1 MKKIV
6 CKIIT
11 ALMCLVSIPVLTTY
25 ADSTTPAIYTDT
37 NALLEDFRDE
47 TIYFVITTRFY
58 DGDISNNTYCW
69 DGTAI
74 NDGDEPWRG
83 DFKGLI
89 EKLDYIKSLGFT
101 AIWITPVAENASGY
115 DYHGYHAINFKKVDK
130 RYESD
135 DCTYQDLI
143 DAVHEHGM
151 KIIQD
156 VVFNHTGNFGEEN
169 LYPIFT
175 KDEDADPSDIDE
187 CMIPNYDYIPK
198 DYHSLT
204 PDRQYYSRLNNLKN
218 LDGNNNDKNNIY
230 HHHGDFNWDD
240 YTCQLAQIAG
250 DCVDLN
256 TENPYVYKYIVDAYG
271 KYIKMGV
278 DAFRVDTVRHMS
290 RLSLNKG
297 YITQLNDIYNQV
309 HNTTGE
315 GNFFMFGEVCTRY
328 NTVWYR
334 EVPALSTPF
343 YTWKES
349 KEYPWI
355 DDENDPEA
363 YITNM
368 ESAQQHYLDNDKDD
382 IASQPTST
390 NAFLTDNTYHTPD
403 HSMASGLN
411 VIDFPM
417 HWNFKTAK
425 SAFNVAVSSDKYYND
440 ATYNVVYVDSHD
452 YAPDGAPE
460 SLRFNQSQET
470 WAENL
475 DLMFTFRGIPCLYY
489 GSEIEFQKGKTI
501 DKGPNIALADSG
513 RAYFGDKIEGNIDAV
528 DFAKYTNA
536 EGNIKETLN
545 YPLSLHIQ
553 RLNRLRAAIP
563 ALRRGQYSVSD
574 ISSSNIAFK
583 RRYTDEITDSFV
595 LVAISGNATFKNIPD
610 GRYCDA
616 ITGNVKY
623 VNNGTLTAE
632 VSNKAD
638 MRVYVLDTELTKSP
652 GMVAGESNYLSGG
665 SQVVVID
672 NPVTGLSLEQKNI
685 TVELGETAKIKATV
699 TPSNATEKV
708 ITWKSTDEKVVKIDN
723 GVVIPVSQGTAD
735 IIVSTVNGLS
745 ASTSVKVTASGIQ
758 PEKVELNAG
767 ETELT
772 IGESFE
778 ASAIISP
785 ADTTNQTIKW
795 ESSDSN
801 IAKVKDGVIT
811 AKSIGT
817 ACIKAT
823 AVNGVSAAL
832 TVTVKSKVVTGDV
845 MYFEK
850 PESWSNSIKC
860 YIWNDTYTN
869 SGWPGVSMEEYSDGI
884 YVIEYPADKT
894 ELNVIF
900 NDGSNQ
906 TGDLKAVVNGY
917 YNKDGYVKT
926 DSLEKIEVEKVVV
939 SDQSVEMKLD
949 EEKKLSASVLPENA
963 DNKKIVYSTSDSKV
977 IKVEKD
983 GTLKPENAGS
993 AEIYCTANNGIV
1005 SKITVNVKSDSNQEV
1020 IQNKINITSFENNAT
1035 DNSLLKGGSV
1045 KYIVKAESTN
1055 GLPLEYRFYYEDG
1068 TNKNIIK
1075 EYDSVNEVV
1084 FTPENTGKYNIYC
1097 DVKDSEGNTVQAVIK
1112 GLYVHNENETPDI
1125 PEELRIEQFNT
1136 GKASGKAK
1144 VGSKIVLSAVAAG
1157 GYDGYMYK
1165 FAYKYKGK
1173 VTDISDYGK
1182 SSEVTWKIKHSG
1194 KYNLYI
1200 YIKDGIGNVVS
1211 KQIKNYTVK
1220 KKTIKIKS
1228 VLPDIKSA
1236 KSAKGKK
1243 IQINTIATGGY
1254 GTLKYKYTYK
1264 LNGKMVKI
1272 CNYKKNSKV
1281 SWTIPKKGT
1290 YTLYVYVKDSDN
1302 QVVKKTLK
1310 YNVKK

>member
-1 MKKIV
+1 MCIIV
-6 CKIIT
+6 T
-11 ALMCLVSIPVLTTY
+11 PVCAAY

-89 EKLDYIKSLGFT
+89 EKLDYIKALGFT

-175 KDEDADPSDIDE
+175 KDEDADPSNIDE

-198 DYHSLT
+198 DYHSLI

-278 DAFRVDTVRHMS
+278 DAFRVDTVRHIS

-297 YITQLNDIYNQV
+297 FINGLNDIYNQV
-309 HNTTGE
+309 HGTTGE

-368 ESAQQHYLDNDKDD
+368 ASAEQHYLDNDKDD

-390 NAFLTDNTYHTPD
+390 NAILTDNTYHTPD

-417 HWNFKTAK
+417 HWNFKSAK

-460 SLRFNQSQET
+460 SVRFNQSQDT

-501 DKGPNIALADSG
+501 DKGTLIALADSG
-513 RAYFGDKIEGNIDAV
+513 RAYFGDNIEGSIDTV

-536 EGNIKETLN
+536 DGKIKDTLN

-553 RLNRLRAAIP
+553 RLNRIRAAIP
-563 ALRRGQYSVSD
+563 ALRKGQYSVSD
-574 ISSSNIAFK
+574 VSSSNIAFK
-583 RRYTDEITDSFV
+583 RRYTDDTTDSFV
-595 LVAISGNATFKNIPD
+595 LVAISGDATFSNIPN

-616 ITGNVKY
+616 ITGDVKF
-623 VNNGTLTAE
+623 VNNGTLTAN
-632 VSNKAD
+632 VGGKAD
-638 MRVYVLDTELTKSP
+638 MKVYVLDTELTKSP
-652 GMVAGESNYLSGG
+652 GMIVGESAYLSGG
-665 SQVVVID
+665 SPVIVLD
-672 NPVTGLSLEQKNI
+672 NPVTGI
-685 TVELGETAKIKATV
+685 TLDQTSVSVEIGETAKIKATV
-699 TPSNATEKV
+699 TPSNATEKA
-708 ITWKSTDEKVVKIDN
+708 ITWKSTNEKVAKADN
-723 GVVIPVSQGTAD
+723 GNITPVSQGTAT
-735 IIVSTVNGLS
+735 IIASTANGLS
-745 ASTSVKVTASGIQ
+745 ASAVVTVTASGIQ
-758 PEKVELNAG
+758 AEKVTLNADKA
-767 ETELT
+767 ELT
-772 IGESFE
+772 IGETFE

-785 ADTTNQTIKW
+785 ADTANQLIKW
-795 ESSDSN
+795 QSSDNN
-801 IAKVKDGVIT
+801 IARVKDGVIT

-817 ACIKAT
+817 ACITAT
-823 AVNGVSAAL
+823 AVNGVSASM

-850 PESWSNSIKC
+850 PENWGNSIKC

-869 SGWPGVSMEEYSDGI
+869 NGWPGVSMEEYSDGI
-884 YVIEYPADKT
+884 YVIEYPSDKGDI
-894 ELNVIF
+894 NVIF

-906 TGDLKAVVNGY
+906 TADLKAVVNGY
-917 YNKDGYVKT
+917 YNKDGYVRT
-926 DSLEKIEVEKVVV
+926 ESLEKIEVEKVVV
-939 SDQSVEMKLD
+939 SEQSIEMKPD
-949 EEKKLSASVLPENA
+949 EEQKISAYVLPEDAANQ
-963 DNKKIVYSTSDSKV
+963 KLVYSTTDSNV
-977 IKVEKD
+977 VKVEND
-983 GTLKPENAGS
+983 GTIKSTGAGT
-993 AEIYCTANNGIV
+993 AVVYCTANNGV
-1005 SKITVNVKSDSNQEV
+1005 VAQVEITVEDDTPDDILQDMIYV
-1020 IQNKINITSFENNAT
+1020 TGFENDADN
-1035 DNSLLKGGSV
+1035 NSLLIGGTV
-1045 KYIVKAESTN
+1045 KYVIKAQSTKE
-1055 GLPLEYRFYYEDG
+1055 LPLEYKFYYDDG
-1068 TNKNIIK
+1068 KNVQVIK
-1075 EYDSVNEVV
+1075 EYDSVNEVS
-1084 FTPENTGKYNIYC
+1084 FTPAATGKYNVYC
-1097 DVKDSEGNTVQAVIK
+1097 DVKDSEGNTAQAVIK
-1112 GLYVHNENETPDI
+1112 GLYVHDEEETPLE
-1125 PEELRIEQFNT
+1125 PEKLGITEFT
-1136 GKASGKAK
+1136 AGKASGKVK
-1144 VGSKIVLSAVAAG
+1144 VGSKLKLSAAAAG
-1157 GYDGYMYK
+1157 GYSGYTYK
-1165 FAYKYKGK
+1165 FAYKFKGK
-1173 VTDISDYGK
+1173 VTDLTDYGN
-1182 SSEVTWKIKHSG
+1182 SSEYTWKIKRSG
-1194 KYNLYI
+1194 KYNLYV
-1200 YIKDGIGNVVS
+1200 YVKDAAGTVVS
-1211 KQIKNYTVK
+1211 KQLKNYTVN

-1236 KSAKGKK
+1236 KAAKGQK
-1243 IQINTIATGGY
+1243 IKLTTVATGGY
-1254 GTLKYKYTYK
+1254 GTLRYKYAYK
-1264 LNGKMVKI
+1264 LNGKLVKI
-1272 CNYKKNSKV
+1272 SNYKKNAKIN
-1281 SWTIPKKGT
+1281 WTIPKKGT
-1290 YTLYVYVKDSDN
+1290 YTLYVYVKDADS

-1310 YNVKK
+1310 YKVKK